1 MHGFPVQE
9 DALQCL
15 QSFAGT
21 IALDPSSSVGEDD
34 WIFEYAMTLA
44 APQPV
49 QFLNVGSQQT
59 GQFFSLNEWLDA
71 VDGSYCTSDGGD
83 DFTFDPQ
90 LPNPLPGGFKDH
102 SCGTVKA
109 PNVVSNSQAVDEH
122 AYTAFYRQRQCNEF
136 AKLGLMGVTVLY
148 SAGNTGT
155 SGTNTGLSGTQSGY
169 CIDENGT
176 YVRSSF
182 SRNRAE

>member
-1 MHGFPVQE
+1 M
-9 DALQCL
+9 
-15 QSFAGT
+15 
-21 IALDPSSSVGEDD
+21 GEDD

-59 GQFFSLNEWLDA
+59 GSFFSFNEWLDA

-102 SCGTVKA
+102 SCGTAKA

-148 SAGNTGT
+148 AAGNTGT

-176 YVRSSF
+176 NTVHFLGTELNDYQQALSI
-182 SRNRAE
+182 